1 MGLKLKGL
9 RFERDY
15 WRHICLSLSGIKIP
29 ENCVV
34 RVREELL
41 QMDEEVKKKRRE
53 REQQA
58 IEQRK
63 MENRHLLANLFNQKI
78 ILNKVQSLTQNQFP
92 KQKLSQSVSQRT
104 QSGSISQLPRVP
116 TLPESTLQQPPQTM
130 SMQPLQRNPCQVQQR
145 THNWPTTSTNHHGL
159 LSNPA
164 NHASSLQPQFH
175 PQHFF
180 PHFPHMK
187 NSCVPPHQKAPSP
200 SLSSIPLDEILDLTV
215 SSPSPSPDTTEGR
228 PSLDSLTRHS
238 SAFGDDFNLE
248 SLISMP
254 GSTPQP
260 AAQLQQPLLP
270 QQQQQQNH
278 NMLANIHEGFDLS
291 LCPQMSTQ
299 NPNPSSSNSSGS
311 SLTPSSPALFSSPSS
326 TSLFSSSFPTPYIHP
341 QSDPLHPPNGHCGA
355 NPLDVREALN
365 SMLQDGHDRKSVIQY
380 RHQDWGAG
388 LEWFSPFLLFSL
400 ACKADCVLFAAVC
413 DRTIGPTPSPL
424 RAFSHVTACWLTL
437 SHHSPAWICGG

>member
-1 MGLKLKGL
+1 
-9 RFERDY
+9 
-15 WRHICLSLSGIKIP
+15 
-29 ENCVV
+29 
-34 RVREELL
+34 
-41 QMDEEVKKKRRE
+41 MDEEVKKKRRE

-63 MENRHLLANLFNQKI
+63 MENRHLLANLFNQKT
-78 ILNKVQSLTQNQFP
+78 ILNKSLVQSLTQNQFL

-116 TLPESTLQQPPQTM
+116 PLPESTLQQPPQTM

-145 THNWPTTSTNHHGL
+145 AHNNWPTIPTTSTNHHGL

-164 NHASSLQPQFH
+164 SHVSSLQPQFH
-175 PQHFF
+175 PQPFLSLF
-180 PHFPHMK
+180 QPMK
-187 NSCVPPHQKAPSP
+187 NSCLPLHQKAPSP
-200 SLSSIPLDEILDLTV
+200 SLSSNPLDEILDLTV
-215 SSPSPSPDTTEGR
+215 SSPSPSPDTTEGA
-228 PSLDSLTRHS
+228 LDSLARHS

-254 GSTPQP
+254 APTQP

-270 QQQQQQNH
+270 QQQQNH
-278 NMLANIHEGFDLS
+278 NMLANIHEGLLDFIDLS

-299 NPNPSSSNSSGS
+299 KPNPSSSNSSGSSSTSPISNSRVSKVHTGQAPSS

-326 TSLFSSSFPTPYIHP
+326 TSLFSSSFSAPYIHP
-341 QSDPLHPPNGHCGA
+341 QSDPLHLPNGHCGA

-380 RHQDWGAG
+380 RHQD
-388 LEWFSPFLLFSL
+388 
-400 ACKADCVLFAAVC
+400 
-413 DRTIGPTPSPL
+413 
-424 RAFSHVTACWLTL
+424 
-437 SHHSPAWICGG
+437 